1 MISIIQNSNTEISI
15 IFKKVSQNVKG
26 QTINAIINTF
36 LENQNYLF
44 EISGVD
50 IDGFIEDMC
59 SNKYLLRMDKKHK
72 FIKNL
77 PELFLFSNYLED
89 AKLFGHYI
97 GSFNEGYMYL
107 YILKNKN
114 IEFCDEQHI
123 LDFIQENKLLTI
135 EVASDGDVL
144 NLSCDNA
151 EKMVQIRCLLG
162 EIRGTV
168 QTKTKK

>member
-1 MISIIQNSNTEISI
+1 MISIIQNSDTEVSI
-15 IFKKVSQNVKG
+15 VFKKVSQNFKV
-26 QTINAIINTF
+26 QIINAIINTF
-36 LENQNYLF
+36 LENQNYIF

-59 SNKYLLRMDKKHK
+59 SNKYLLKLDKNHK

-77 PELFLFSNYLED
+77 PELFLFSNCLED
-89 AKLFGHYI
+89 AKLFGQYI
-97 GSFNEGYMYL
+97 GNFNEGYMYL
-107 YILKNKN
+107 HILKNKM

-123 LDFIQENKLLTI
+123 LDFIQENKLLTV

-151 EKMVQIRCLLG
+151 EKMVQICSSL
-162 EIRGTV
+162 
-168 QTKTKK
+168 KKNIFY